1 MRLWNEVKEIE
12 EVKEVKE
19 KQSIKDVVILSIA
32 KDLNSV
38 VNRA

>member
-1 MRLWNEVKEIE
+1 MRLWNEAKEIE

-19 KQSIKDVVILSIA
+19 KSLKDVVILSIA

>member
-19 KQSIKDVVILSIA
+19 KQSLEDVVILSEA

-38 VNRA
+38 IKRP